1 MLRKINKWIRRV
13 KHYFSKQCCY
23 DDLEYVKRD
32 TKCDKCEF
40 QNQCVLIDCTTM
52 NDTRRHY
59 ISSIGNVC
67 KKWGIPSEN

>member
-1 MLRKINKWIRRV
+1 MIQKINKWIRRV
-13 KHYFSKQCCY
+13 KYYFSNQRCY
-23 DDLEYVKRD
+23 DDMEYVERD
-32 TKCDKCEF
+32 KSEY

-52 NDTRRHY
+52 NDTRQRY